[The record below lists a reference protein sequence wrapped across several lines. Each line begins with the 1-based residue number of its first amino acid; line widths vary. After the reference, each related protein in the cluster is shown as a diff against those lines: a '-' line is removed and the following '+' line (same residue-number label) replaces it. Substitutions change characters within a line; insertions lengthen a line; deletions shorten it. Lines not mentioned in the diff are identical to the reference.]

1 MTRILHA
8 IGHSE
13 AVASSL
19 MTRLLDTFEMWTE
32 RARERRM
39 LAAASETLLADIGRS
54 RAEILDEAGKPF
66 WRS

>member
-13 AVASSL
+13 AVATSL
-19 MTRLLDTFEMWTE
+19 MTRLLDTFETWTE

-39 LAAASETLLADIGRS
+39 LAAASETLLADLGRS
-54 RAEILDEAGKPF
+54 RAEILDEAEKPF